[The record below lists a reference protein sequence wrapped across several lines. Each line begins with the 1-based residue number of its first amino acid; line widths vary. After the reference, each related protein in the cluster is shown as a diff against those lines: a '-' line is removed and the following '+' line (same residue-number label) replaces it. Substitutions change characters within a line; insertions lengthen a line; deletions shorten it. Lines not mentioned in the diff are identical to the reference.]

1 MNKKLKTLIA
11 VVMTLVMTTGV
22 AITSFASTPKYKPLS
37 EYGYTGVPDINVTIP
52 DEYSDGIDKAIKDSI
67 AENGSIDVSDSCSDY
82 ESIIKKPDVELVKN
96 EFNSNGERHIKI
108 RWNNIC
114 GADEYKIYISDNDKF
129 DNATIKKRLPKMG
142 TYWNFVL
149 KDNVDYYIVVV
160 PVFIVGKYN
169 DKYVTIHGMFSNTI
183 TAEQLDK

>member
-52 DEYSDGIDKAIKDSI
+52 DEYSDGINKAIKDSI
-67 AENGSIDVSDSCSDY
+67 AENGNINISDICSDY
-82 ESIIKKPDVELVKN
+82 KGMIKKPDVELVKN

-108 RWNNIC
+108 KWNSIS
-114 GADEYKIYISDNDKF
+114 GADEYRIYISDNDKF
-129 DNATIKKRLPKMG
+129 NNATMKKKLPKMG

-160 PVFIVGKYN
+160 PMFIVGKYN
-169 DKYVTIHGMFSNTI
+169 DEYIAIHGMFSDTI